1 MFKKIEGIY
10 TAAKQAFKKNPNPGA
25 AIKSVKTNVPDT
37 KLKKLQAANR
47 IADLR
52 LKGAKAK
59 LSQTQFEAAN
69 KAFKKDDKFTFEGS
83 TKKSETNKEAY
94 KRIQKENTKAIK
106 SMIDTAFAENKAKG
120 GRVGKMGGGMMSR
133 RFGMNKGG
141 KIPTTPKEKKFAA
154 LAPPRDRIT
163 YSDKIA
169 GATGRQKAAI
179 GGMIVK
185 LGKAGKKFLKS
196 KEGKDKLKEMD
207 SKKGKE
213 FTEKMLK
220 KLKDAGF
227 KGGGPA
233 MSKLP
238 AKEERK
244 QRMQK
249 RATAASKFVKNRK
262 RSFGSIMREKHMR

>member
-1 MFKKIEGIY
+1 MGIFSFVKAGKKIFGKVKSSG
-10 TAAKQAFKKNPNPGA
+10 T
-25 AIKSVKTNVPDT
+25 AIKSVKPNVPKTRLEKASRDLKIAKQKT
-37 KLKKLQAANR
+37 KGAGAKLK
-47 IADLR
+47 
-52 LKGAKAK
+52 
-59 LSQTQFEAAN
+59 QT
-69 KAFKKDDKFTFEGS
+69 TFEIKQGNYGKLTFDPLKANV
-83 TKKSETNKEAY
+83 TKKSKLKDKKMDKKIEKEFGV
-94 KRIQKENTKAIK
+94 K
-106 SMIDTAFAENKAKG
+106 F
-120 GRVGKMGGGMMSR
+120 RVGKMGGGMMSR

-196 KEGKDKLKEMD
+196 KEGKEKLKEID

-238 AKEERK
+238 AKEEKK
-244 QRMQK
+244 QKAQK
-249 RATAASKFVKNRK
+249 RMTAANKFLKNRK